1 MTLRVTFLGT
11 AGAVPTPARNPS
23 SLFVAREGDQL
34 LFDAG
39 EGTQR
44 QLMRFRTGFAIS
56 QLFVTHC
63 HGDHV
68 LGIPGLLQT
77 MDFND
82 REQPLSIHCPTGTRR
97 QIRSL
102 VTLLGNRPS
111 FPVHVN
117 EVGDG
122 DVAYRADEYEV
133 RAFATDHDT
142 RSVGYALVEDD
153 RKGRFDREHAEELG
167 VPVGPKFSKL
177 HEGEPV
183 ELEDGTVVRPEQ
195 VVGEPRPGRSLVY
208 TGDTRPTAAA
218 VEVAESPDLLIHD
231 ATFAE
236 DRADRAT
243 ETAHST
249 ARQAAEIARRAGADR
264 LALMHVSSRYAG
276 DVSAHLAEAREV
288 FGAEGEDGSGEAVF
302 VPEDGQRVELAYPD
316 G

>member
-1 MTLRVTFLGT
+1 MSLCVTFLGT
-11 AGAVPTPARNPS
+11 AGAIPTTERNPS

-44 QLMRFRTGFAIS
+44 QMMRFGTGFSIS
-56 QLFVTHC
+56 HLFVTHL

-77 MDFND
+77 MAFND
-82 REQPLSIHCPTGTRR
+82 REEPLAIHTPRGTRR
-97 QIRSL
+97 DIKGL
-102 VTLLGNRPS
+102 VNALGNRPS
-111 FPVHVN
+111 YPVRIN

-133 RAFATDHDT
+133 RVFGTDHDT

-177 HEGEPV
+177 HAGESV
-183 ELEDGTVVRPEQ
+183 ELEDGTVVDPEQ
-195 VVGEPRPGRSLVY
+195 VVGEPRPGRSIVY
-208 TGDTRPTAAA
+208 TGDTRPTTATI
-218 VEVAESPDLLIHD
+218 EVADEPELLIHD
-231 ATFAE
+231 ATFAD
-236 DRADRAT
+236 DRADRAGS
-243 ETAHST
+243 TAHST

-264 LALMHVSSRYAG
+264 LALMHLSSRYAG
-276 DVSAHLAEAREV
+276 YTDDHLEQARTV
-288 FGAEGEDGSGEAVF
+288 FDGEVF
-302 VPEDGQRVELAYPD
+302 VPEDGQTLEIPYP
-316 G
+316 GE